1 MKFFKLKKTFDWKYI
16 IREVLLIFIGINL
29 AIWFNNWNSS
39 KKVNHDKTIA
49 ISKIKGEIENNIKE
63 LNTTQNNN
71 QFILNAF
78 TDLHKLSDKNSSQV
92 IATPEQL
99 VKLKKQYPNFFS
111 ASDSSKVN
119 DNLFKYNLQTY
130 IELEIPTLS
139 QIAWET
145 TRSIGITNEF
155 DYECLY
161 DLESTYNLQ
170 KRVQNEVDKAANA
183 LQKREIKSLINIL
196 EFLDQL
202 NEQLIKDYQKILLEI
217 NNCL

>member
-39 KKVNHDKTIA
+39 KKTNHDKAIA
-49 ISKIKGEIENNIKE
+49 ISKIKGEIKNNIAE
-63 LNTTQNNN
+63 LNKTQNSN
-71 QFILNAF
+71 QFILSAF
-78 TDLHKLSDKNSSQV
+78 TDLHKLSDKNSSKV
-92 IATPEQL
+92 VATPEQL
-99 VKLKKQYPNFFS
+99 IKLKNQYPSFFS
-111 ASDSSKVN
+111 ASDSSKVK
-119 DNLFKYNLQTY
+119 DNLFNYNIQTY
-130 IELEIPTLS
+130 IELEIPTLT

-183 LQKREIKSLINIL
+183 LQKREIKSLLSIL

-202 NEQLIKDYQKILLEI
+202 NAQLIKDYQNILLEI